1 MAKDSKQVMIE
12 GARIIFRNFE
22 GKEAQYNVAGTRN
35 FAVVLPEDTAET
47 LLQDGWNVKF
57 LEPREE
63 GDTVTPYIQVTVN
76 FKNRPPR
83 VVMISGDVRTNMD
96 EKNIA
101 LLDWADIQNV
111 DVIFVAYEWNVNG
124 KTGLKAYLKSLYVT
138 VEEDELERKY
148 RDLEVQDD

>member
-1 MAKDSKQVMIE
+1 MAKENKQVIIE

-22 GKEAQYNVAGTRN
+22 GKEAQYNRAGDRN
-35 FAVVLPEDTAET
+35 FAIVLPEDTAEQ

-57 LEPREE
+57 LEAREE
-63 GDTVTPYIQVTVN
+63 GDTITPYISVAVN

-96 EKNIA
+96 TENIA
-101 LLDWADIQNV
+101 LLDYADIQNV
-111 DVIFVAYEWNVNG
+111 DCIFVAYEYNVNG
-124 KTGLKAYLKSLYVT
+124 KSGIKAYLKSLYVT

-148 RDLEVQDD
+148 AEIPNG